1 MGGGGNSFRQLLS
14 APSSCRENPLK
25 TENKTITT
33 PPMAWTLLAYGYVL
47 SGVLVHWT
55 HALDIELSA
64 SSVLVVVAIAGIAIA
79 SVVSTAVV
87 MVGTQAAADALR
99 PLSERILS
107 QLDLSVH
114 TGSRREAMT
123 KTKGTTDGHGF
134 VARRAPPSSFT
145 EALAESLPLILLL
158 AIVVAVGAAL
168 VLAKRCAPKED
179 EDSVTCGE

>member
-1 MGGGGNSFRQLLS
+1 
-14 APSSCRENPLK
+14 
-25 TENKTITT
+25 
-33 PPMAWTLLAYGYVL
+33 MAWTLLAYGYVL
-47 SGVLVHWT
+47 SGALVHWT

-134 VARRAPPSSFT
+134 VARRAPPSSFA
-145 EALAESLPLILLL
+145 EGLAESLPLILLLL